1 MANSMERRRYD
12 SESGRKSTID
22 YVFFVAGVPVG
33 VAEIKKVIP
42 KKY

>member
-1 MANSMERRRYD
+1 MANSMARRRYD
-12 SESGRKSTID
+12 SESGRKRMID
-22 YVFFVAGVPVG
+22 YVFFFFFLPVG